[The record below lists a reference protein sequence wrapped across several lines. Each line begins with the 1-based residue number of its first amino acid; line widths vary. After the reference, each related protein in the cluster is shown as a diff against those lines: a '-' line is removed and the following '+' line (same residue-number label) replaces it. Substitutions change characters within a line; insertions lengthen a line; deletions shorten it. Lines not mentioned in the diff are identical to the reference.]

1 MRAETVRSRRNISE
15 EAEAIIG
22 AELREDLTLT
32 GLAHRLATSPRQ
44 LQRAFSENGRAG
56 FRSYLCRE
64 RMTKAAQ
71 MLVQS
76 DAEIAQVAKAVGYGT
91 NGQFSR
97 AFTRFYGMTPR
108 CYRRTRSPGRGS
120 SEAFEIRR

>member
-1 MRAETVRSRRNISE
+1 MRPQTVRSRRNISE

-22 AELREDLTLT
+22 AELREDLTLP
-32 GLAHRLATSPRQ
+32 GLARRLATSPRQ

-64 RMTKAAQ
+64 RMTRAAQ

-76 DAEIAQVAKAVGYGT
+76 DAEIAHVAKAVGYGT
-91 NGQFSR
+91 KGQFSR
-97 AFTRFYGMTPR
+97 AFSRCYGMTPR
-108 CYRRTRSPGRGS
+108 SYRRTRSPAPRS
-120 SEAFEIRR
+120 SETFEIHC